1 MTPKIWIAVACALIG
16 APLAAYGL
24 ANGSLL
30 MALGGLALVL
40 TFVYLVVEAIGAANK
55 PKHEIPKSAD
65 AAWNMKDRPVDSP
78 ASDEPK
84 S

>member
-1 MTPKIWIAVACALIG
+1 MKPKIWIAVACALIG

-30 MALGGLALVL
+30 MALAGLALVL
-40 TFVYLVVEAIGAANK
+40 TFVYLVVEAIAVANK

-65 AAWNMKDRPVDSP
+65 AAWNMKDRPVERP
-78 ASDEPK
+78 PEDERKP
-84 S
+84 

>member
-1 MTPKIWIAVACALIG
+1 MKPKIWAAVACALIG

-30 MALGGLALVL
+30 LAIGGLALVL
-40 TFVYLVVEAIGAANK
+40 TFVFLVVESIAVANK

-65 AAWNMKDRPVDSP
+65 AAWNMKDRPVVP
-78 ASDEPK
+78 PPVDERK